1 MDTSRAAATLPQ
13 ALRAAVAVLLALACV
28 LVLAPARPAAAQ
40 TAADVQRLAG
50 PDRVATAV
58 AVARS
63 VFPDG
68 APAAVVV
75 RADDYP
81 DALAGG
87 PLAAALDGPVLLT
100 DGSGLSPAVAEELT
114 RLGADEVV
122 LLGGTGA
129 LAPAVEDAVRGLGIA
144 QVSRIAGPD
153 RFATAALA
161 AGAVLDRTGASSAY
175 VALGASPSPTGG
187 WPDALAVSALAASQG
202 RPVLLTAAAAV
213 PAATGALVRD
223 RGLADLTLVGGTAVV
238 PETVVDGLRGAGAQV
253 RRVAGADRYATSLAV
268 ADLAL
273 AEGVTPTEIW
283 LATGATHA
291 DALGAGAAVAAR
303 GGLLV
308 LVDGARWADLPA
320 RAWLAARGGAAVRIV
335 GGPGAVP
342 ATVETDLRGAAPAA
356 PAPAAPEAPAIPDA
370 ADLPPAG
377 PAAPA
382 GPAPVAPTD
391 PAQTGGAPVSS
402 PTLPDVGMPIGT
414 EGAAAPEAAPADQA
428 AATGETAP
436 EADAAAAEPVQ
447 VQGAAPAP
455 EARQATVAGV
465 RLAVG
470 ANFQRAVDANP
481 PGTTFIVAAGV
492 HRMQSVRPKDGDRF
506 IGESGAIMS
515 GSRVLAPSQF
525 RRDGAVW
532 AIGGQTQQV
541 YRREP
546 MMLPGREAEGNP
558 EELFSNGRRMRP
570 VSSRA
575 ELTRYG
581 TWYLD
586 YATDTLYVRDDP
598 ATLGL
603 LEATVT
609 EAAFA
614 GPGTR
619 DVVIENLAVRHY
631 SSPAQRGAVN
641 AIDTISWRITRVDA
655 SWNHGAGISMGP
667 GTRVS
672 YCRMTYNGQL
682 GLQGRGQDTRTGY
695 TAPGVVEHSEMARN
709 YNLGFQWGWEAGAMK
724 LTKYRDGVM
733 FVNNWVHSNRGPGIW
748 FDIDNA
754 NVTIRSNLVENN
766 ERLGI
771 FYEISYGPTR
781 IYWNIVRNNNKV
793 TTDESAGI
801 YISNSRDVEVFGNAV
816 YGHRLAIRARQNSRG
831 TGMDGLYE
839 IAGLNVHHN
848 DLSYSV
854 WSGLQIEWGGDIY
867 YTAAKRN
874 SFSANTYRTAHARPF
889 WWNFRSNDRS
899 AWLATGQDAGARFL
913 DPATTPQL
921 PTGATGWVKTRYGAR

>member
-1 MDTSRAAATLPQ
+1 MDTSRAAAALPQ
-13 ALRAAVAVLLALACV
+13 ILRAAVAALLALATL
-28 LVLAPARPAAAQ
+28 LVLAPVRPAAAQ
-40 TAADVQRLAG
+40 TAADVERLAG
-50 PDRVATAV
+50 PDRIATAV

-63 VFPDG
+63 VFPEG

-87 PLAAALDGPVLLT
+87 PLAAALEGPVLLT
-100 DGSGLSPAVAEELT
+100 DGAGLSPAAAAELA
-114 RLGADEVV
+114 RLGAREVV

-129 LAPAVEDAVRGLGIA
+129 LAPAVEEAVRGLGVA

-161 AGAVLDRTGASSAY
+161 AGAVLDRTGATSAY

-202 RPVLLTAAAAV
+202 RPVLLTAAAEV
-213 PAATGALVRD
+213 PAATGTLVRD
-223 RGLADLTLVGGTAVV
+223 RGLTDLTLVGGTAVV
-238 PETVVDGLRGAGAQV
+238 SEPVVETLRATGAQV

-273 AEGVTPTEIW
+273 TEGVTPTEIW

-308 LVDGARWADLPA
+308 LVDGARWSDLPA
-320 RAWLAARGGAAVRIV
+320 RAWLIGRGRPVVRIV

-342 ATVETDLRGAAPAA
+342 AAVEDDLRGA
-356 PAPAAPEAPAIPDA
+356 PAPVT
-370 ADLPPAG
+370 
-377 PAAPA
+377 
-382 GPAPVAPTD
+382 PVAPTAPATD
-391 PAQTGGAPVSS
+391 PAVLPPTGPAVIPGPDAAPATPAPPADGPASS

-414 EGAAAPEAAPADQA
+414 EGDTAATTPVAAPPAELPA
-428 AATGETAP
+428 E
-436 EADAAAAEPVQ
+436 AAAAVTPEPVQ
-447 VQGAAPAP
+447 VAGVAPAP
-455 EARQATVAGV
+455 EARQAAVAGV
-465 RLAVG
+465 RLPVG
-470 ANFQRAVDANP
+470 ANFQQAVDANP
-481 PGTTFIVAAGV
+481 PGTTFIVAAGL

-515 GSRVLAPSQF
+515 GARVLAPSQF
-525 RRDGAVW
+525 RRVGAVW

-546 MMLPGREAEGNP
+546 SMIRGREAEGNP

-570 VSSRA
+570 VNSIA

-586 YATDTLYVRDDP
+586 YATDTLYVRDNP

-641 AIDTISWRITRVDA
+641 AIDTIAWRITRVDA

-695 TAPGVVEHSEMARN
+695 AAPGVVEHSEMARN
-709 YNLGFQWGWEAGAMK
+709 FNLGFNWGWEAGAMK
-724 LTKYRDGVM
+724 LTKYSEGVT

-754 NVTIRSNLVENN
+754 KVTIRSNLVENN

-781 IYWNIVRNNNKV
+781 IYWNIVRNNNQV

-801 YISNSRDVEVFGNAV
+801 YISNSRDVEVFENAV
-816 YGHRLAIRARQNSRG
+816 YGHRLGIRARNVNRG
-831 TGMDGLYE
+831 TGEDGVYE
-839 IAGLNVHHN
+839 VAGLNAHHN
-848 DLSYSV
+848 DLSYTY
-854 WSGLQIEWGGDIY
+854 WSGLQVEHGGPEFY
-867 YTAAKRN
+867 ATKGNRFAG
-874 SFSANTYRTAHARPF
+874 NTYRTVHPRPF
-889 WWNFRSNDRS
+889 WWDYKGNDR
-899 AWLATGQDAGARFL
+899 AAYLAYGQDADARFL
-913 DPATTPQL
+913 SATETPQL
-921 PTGATGWVKTRYGAR
+921 PGGAVGWAKTRYGAR